1 MKVWAV
7 ANQKGG
13 VGKTTTAVNLG
24 GLMAQRGFRTLLI
37 DLDPHGSMSTYF
49 GYNPDTITNSIYT
62 LFRDASNLEAI
73 APEKVIRETDI
84 ENLYL
89 LPSSGSLATLDRQ
102 LGAHEGMGLVINKAL
117 EAVAD
122 NYDYAIIDCPPI
134 LGVLMVNALAACEKL
149 LVPVQTE
156 FLAEKGLER
165 MVHTLA
171 MIKRASQ
178 KDMPHIIIPTLFD
191 KNIKAAK
198 ESLKMLRE
206 RYPGEIWDSVI
217 PVDTQFRD
225 ASRMG
230 KPLCIMNPTA
240 RGAMAYDD
248 LLNTL
253 LGEDDNKE
261 MSSEMSAW

>member
-1 MKVWAV
+1 VWAV

-24 GLMAQRGFRTLLI
+24 GLLAQRGLRTLLI

-49 GYNPDTITNSIYT
+49 GFNPDTITNSIYT
-62 LFRDASNLEAI
+62 LFRDASNQSTI
-73 APEKVIRETDI
+73 APEKVIRETEID
-84 ENLYL
+84 NLYL

-102 LGAHEGMGLVINKAL
+102 LGAHEGMGLVIKKAL
-117 EAVAD
+117 DTVAD

-134 LGVLMVNALAACEKL
+134 LGVLMVDALAACEML

-165 MVHTLA
+165 MIHTLA

-178 KDMPHIIIPTLFD
+178 REMPHIIIPTLFD

-225 ASRMG
+225 ASRVG
-230 KPLCIMNPTA
+230 KPLCVLNPSA
-240 RGAMAYDD
+240 RGAMAYDE

-253 LGEDDNKE
+253 LGDVDKQV
-261 MSSEMSAW
+261 SSGMSAW